1 MLVLNVIRGL
11 AERFEGVG
19 RHLRLSRELPTFL
32 EVRSALILEEL
43 TMDQRPSSTST
54 ALLASGDRQ
63 PAGGRS
69 SSSSRPRL
77 SSSSSTAPPPGT
89 PVAAAP
95 PRRPLLTAALL
106 RRQGEPAVRLPKLRQ
121 RLPGG

>member
-1 MLVLNVIRGL
+1 MAGALSDLGEPVSDRTLVLNVIRGL

-32 EVRSALILEEL
+32 EVRSALILEEI

-63 PAGGRS
+63 PTGGRS
-69 SSSSRPRL
+69 SSSSRP
-77 SSSSSTAPPPGT
+77 
-89 PVAAAP
+89 
-95 PRRPLLTAALL
+95 
-106 RRQGEPAVRLPKLRQ
+106 PAK
-121 RLPGG
+121 